1 MLELFKYLSNQKKIV
16 IKKIEGVKQT
26 YRDLCD
32 YMVVAAAALNQDV
45 SLDDLQ
51 KLYFDN
57 YSIFIFIF
65 CACQPLR
72 KDDHN
77 YIMLI

>member
-51 KLYFDN
+51 KLYFGN
-57 YSIFIFIF
+57 YSSLFSALVSR
-65 CACQPLR
+65 CAR
-72 KDDHN
+72 TT
-77 YIMLI
+77 IIT